1 MPNKQICVIGT
12 SMSNYADIK
21 GLFKQLDPTIR
32 VNYIADDSLIE
43 DLLANQGPTPSVIKR
58 MCNYAQMAQEMGAC
72 LIMNQCSTVSEVSEL
87 YGKLLDIPVLK
98 VDQAMAE
105 KAVEIGSNIAL
116 VTTNTTTV
124 GPSHRLL
131 LSAAK
136 AAGKEVAVTDFVLA
150 HAMEALFRGDVKAH
164 NDALRAQIEELDGK
178 YDVIVLAQGS
188 MIAIMPEVKHVKTP
202 VLTSIPLGV
211 ERAVKMVNEICK
223 D

>member
-1 MPNKQICVIGT
+1 
-12 SMSNYADIK
+12 
-21 GLFKQLDPTIR
+21 
-32 VNYIADDSLIE
+32 
-43 DLLANQGPTPSVIKR
+43 
-58 MCNYAQMAQEMGAC
+58 MAQEMGAC

>member
-12 SMSNYADIK
+12 SMSNYSDIK
-21 GLFKQLDPTIR
+21 TAFKQLDPTIR
-32 VNYIADDSLIE
+32 ISYIADDSLIE

-58 MCNYAQMAQEMGAC
+58 LCNYAQMAQEMGAC
-72 LIMNQCSTVSEVSEL
+72 LIMNQCSTVSEVADL
-87 YGKLLDIPVLK
+87 YAQLLDIPVLK

-105 KAVEIGSNIAL
+105 KAVELGSNIAM

-124 GPSHRLL
+124 GPSHRLI

-136 AAGKEVAVTDFVLA
+136 AAGKEVTVTDFILA
-150 HAMEALFRGDVKAH
+150 HAMEALFRGDVKGH

-188 MIAIMPEVKHVKTP
+188 MIAIMPEVTHVKTP

-211 ERAVKMVNEICK
+211 ERAVQIVHEMFK